1 MQYLCL
7 SNYCAELELKAIIS
21 MHVSIVLV
29 LVKLQQHFMLQNSC
43 VCVDV
48 FVCVCES
55 GDVWVHLFWLTLTL
69 LQYDV
74 YRQLRYTQLKEL
86 YTYQSVK
93 DTICFSY
100 LTIFSRMREHLIFI
114 IRET

>member
-48 FVCVCES
+48 FVCVFAN
-55 GDVWVHLFWLTLTL
+55 VWVHLFWLTLTL